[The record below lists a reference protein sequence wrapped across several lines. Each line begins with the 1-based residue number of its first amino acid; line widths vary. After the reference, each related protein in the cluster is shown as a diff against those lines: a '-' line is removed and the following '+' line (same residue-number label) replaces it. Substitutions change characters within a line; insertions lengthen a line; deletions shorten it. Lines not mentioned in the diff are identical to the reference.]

1 MIEYK
6 NPRFMQ
12 ALLRQPVDRAPI
24 WVMRQAGRYM
34 PEYRAIRTKVP
45 DFLTLCKTPEL
56 ACEVTM
62 LPIDRFGFDAAILF
76 SDILMIPDAMQLG
89 LKFVQNE
96 GPTFARV
103 ITSKRDVEQLPT
115 LDPEE
120 DTPYIANSVQLIKKA
135 LDQKIPLIGFA
146 GSPWTVATYM
156 VEGKTSKQ
164 HNKIRGMVYSS
175 PDIAHQL
182 LSHLTTETIKY
193 LQAQISAGVDCVMVF
208 DTWGG
213 VLEDNLYQEFSLQYM
228 QQIVAAL
235 DIPVILFT
243 KNGGRCL
250 LQQAQT
256 GCVGLGLDWTADL
269 KQAKETVGDMVA
281 LQGNLDPA
289 VLYADPTTIA
299 SKARQILD
307 VYAGETGFI
316 FNLGHGITPDIS
328 PEHVQVLV
336 ETVQNYV

>member
-1 MIEYK
+1 MTNFD

-62 LPIDRFGFDAAILF
+62 LPIERFGFDAAILF
-76 SDILMIPDAMQLG
+76 SDILMIPEAMQLG
-89 LKFVQNE
+89 LDFIQNE
-96 GPTFARV
+96 GPVFAKV
-103 ITSKRDVEQLPT
+103 VTSKRDIEQLPT
-115 LDPEE
+115 LDPEQ
-120 DTPYIANSVQLIKKA
+120 DMPYIVGSVRLIKQTLA
-135 LDQKIPLIGFA
+135 QKIPLIGFA

-164 HNKIRGMVYSS
+164 HNKIRGMVYSA
-175 PDIAHQL
+175 PDLVHQL
-182 LSHLTTETIKY
+182 LAHLTTETIKY
-193 LQAQISAGVDCVMVF
+193 LQAQISAGVDCVMLF

-213 VLEDNLYQEFSLQYM
+213 VLDDHLYQQFSLQYM
-228 QQIVAAL
+228 QQIVTAL

-256 GCVGLGLDWTADL
+256 GCAGLGLDWTANL
-269 KQAKETVGDMVA
+269 SQAKKAVGNMVA

-289 VLYADPTTIA
+289 VLYAAPETIVA
-299 SKARQILD
+299 KAKQILD
-307 VYAGETGFI
+307 VYSGEPGFI
-316 FNLGHGITPDIS
+316 FNLGHGITPDIP

-336 ETVQNYV
+336 ETVQNYA